1 MLKKKKKKRL
11 QRVQHDK
18 SQTKK
23 CNRKVMIVLQLRT
36 NIYFVLFF

>member
-1 MLKKKKKKRL
+1 MLKKKKRL

-23 CNRKVMIVLQLRT
+23 RNRNVMIVLQLRK
-36 NIYFVLFF
+36 NIYFILFF